1 MEACPKV
8 PMLAFELKLCNIE
21 SNEFSE
27 KILKYIL
34 THYQENPESFQK
46 EITDLNLLREVNL
59 TFFFEI
65 FQNLNSNLNF

>member
-21 SNEFSE
+21 TNDFSE

-46 EITDLNLLREVNL
+46 EINDLNQLREVKYQK
-59 TFFFEI
+59 FK
-65 FQNLNSNLNF
+65 S